1 MLGRNEAMM
10 FAESEIK
17 QIEEVLNS
25 FSIIAKKMGIDIV
38 TTGITLTT
46 NKEAIELS
54 YIGREGK
61 KCQYYKK
68 SIVMTWDNIL
78 NNIKADLFGELKRIC
93 Q

>member
-1 MLGRNEAMM
+1 MLERNEALM
-10 FAESEIK
+10 FTETEVMK
-17 QIEEVLNS
+17 IEETLNN
-25 FSIIAKKMGIDIV
+25 FSSIAKKMGVDIA

-46 NKEAIELS
+46 NREAIELS

-68 SIVMTWDNIL
+68 SVVKTWDDVL
-78 NNIKADLFGELKRIC
+78 NNIKADLFGELKRMC